1 MAEPVSQSVITPP
14 PPGGY
19 ASATNGASA
28 MHGASATPAPPLPSS
43 DSLIFDDGIPMESNR
58 HRMQMELLIE
68 PLERHW
74 AGRHDFWLGG
84 NAFVYFS
91 PDQVKT
97 EDYRGPDVFVA
108 LGVDG
113 TRYRHGW
120 VVWEEGGKVPDV
132 VIELL
137 SESTAIF
144 DKTSKKEIYRTKLRA
159 PEYYWFDPFSDDFA
173 GFVLKGDEYVPL
185 VPDERGR
192 LISPACGLAL
202 ARWEG
207 WHRNDYAVWLRWE
220 TLDGQVLLTG
230 SEAAEEER
238 ARAERERN
246 RAEQEQQRAEQQQQR
261 AEHEQLRAEQERARA
276 DALAAKLREMGIDPD
291 ALQ

>member
-1 MAEPVSQSVITPP
+1 
-14 PPGGY
+14 
-19 ASATNGASA
+19 
-28 MHGASATPAPPLPSS
+28 
-43 DSLIFDDGIPMESNR
+43 MESNR

-68 PLERHW
+68 PLERYW
-74 AGRHDFWLGG
+74 ADRRDFWLGG

-113 TRYRHGW
+113 TRQRKGW

-137 SESTAIF
+137 SESTATF
-144 DKTSKKEIYRTKLRA
+144 DKTQKKEIYRTKLHA
-159 PEYYWFDPFSDDFA
+159 PEYYWFDPFGDDLA
-173 GFVLKGDEYVPL
+173 GFVLLGDDYVPL

-192 LISPACGLAL
+192 LVSRACGLAL

-207 WHRNDYAVWLRWE
+207 LHRNDYAVWLRWE
-220 TLDGQVLLTG
+220 TLDGQLLPT
-230 SEAAEEER
+230 SFEAAEQEHQ
-238 ARAERERN
+238 
-246 RAEQEQQRAEQQQQR
+246 RAEQEHQ
-261 AEHEQLRAEQERARA
+261 RAEQERQRA
-276 DALAAKLREMGIDPD
+276 EKLAAKLRALGIDPT
-291 ALQ
+291 ALP